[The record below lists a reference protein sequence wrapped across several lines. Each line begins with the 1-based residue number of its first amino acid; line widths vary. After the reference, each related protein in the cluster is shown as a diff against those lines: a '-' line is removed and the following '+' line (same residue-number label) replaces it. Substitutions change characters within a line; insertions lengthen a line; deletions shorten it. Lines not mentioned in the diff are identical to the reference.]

1 MKPAPFDYAAPSTLD
16 EVVALLAEHDGEA
29 KLLAGGQSLVP
40 LLNMRLA
47 RPSLVVDLGRVGGL
61 DDIRDVEGGLAIGAM
76 TTQRAV
82 ERSTLVA
89 ARQPMLHA
97 AVRFIAHPQ
106 IRNRGTVGGSL
117 AHADPAAEWP
127 ALALALDAEF
137 RVVGPDGARTI
148 EAAEFFVT
156 YLTTTLAATEIL
168 TEIHLP
174 ARPRRG
180 GWAFQE
186 IARRHGDYALAGIAV
201 TTTLDGGGRCADARL
216 VLFGVG
222 STPLRVR
229 EAEAAIV
236 GQSASAELFEHVA
249 DTVGSR
255 IEEPLSDVH
264 ASAEFRRHLATVLTR
279 RGLAESFARAAQ
291 ES

>member
-1 MKPAPFDYAAPSTLD
+1 MKPAPFDYAAPSTL
-16 EVVALLAEHDGEA
+16 EEAVALLAAHEGEA
-29 KLLAGGQSLVP
+29 KILAGGQSLVP

-61 DDIRDVEGGLAIGAM
+61 GDIREVDGGLTIGAM

-82 ERSTLVA
+82 ERSALVA

-127 ALALALDAEF
+127 ALALALDAELH
-137 RVVGPDGARTI
+137 VAGPRGARTVP
-148 EAAEFFVT
+148 AADFFVT
-156 YLTTTLAATEIL
+156 YLTTSLAANEVL
-168 TEIHLP
+168 TAVHLP

-180 GWAFQE
+180 GWAFLE

-222 STPLRVR
+222 STPLQVA

-236 GQSASAELFEHVA
+236 GQSASAELFARVA
-249 DTVGSR
+249 DIVGSR
-255 IEEPLSDVH
+255 IDEPLSDVH

-279 RGLAESFARAAQ
+279 RSLAEAFARAAQ
-291 ES
+291 AA